1 MGPCRPEEQPV
12 GKPSPFMKRR
22 GPTLAGCGAIG
33 AGFALPRDAGLE
45 TGAPGWALWH
55 WGDWRWFRAAA
66 RCRSEDRRS
75 WLGALACGDWR
86 WFRAPARCRSGDRR
100 SWLGALA
107 CGDWRWF
114 RAAARCRSGDR
125 RSWLGALALWGLA
138 LVSRCR
144 AMPVWRPALLVGRFG
159 IGGTGA
165 GFALP
170 RDAGLKTGAPGWAL
184 RHVGS
189 C

>member
-55 WGDWRWFRAAA
+55 VGT
-66 RCRSEDRRS
+66 
-75 WLGALACGDWR
+75 GAGFALPRDAGLETG
-86 WFRAPARCRSGDRR
+86 APG
-100 SWLGALA
+100 W
-107 CGDWRWF
+107 
-114 RAAARCRSGDR
+114 
-125 RSWLGALALWGLA
+125 ALWH
-138 LVSRCR
+138 V
-144 AMPVWRPALLVGRFG
+144 
-159 IGGTGA
+159 GTGA